1 MKATVL
7 VAGFVAAEIE
17 EATRR
22 LLAAGACVLQTPG
35 VKPALEHLE
44 GGVVQALVV
53 SSKLRDGAGRL
64 KEIAARRG
72 VAVLVLDPPLDGA
85 ELPRLLAAALKPRP

>member
-7 VAGFVAAEIE
+7 LAGFAAAETE

-35 VKPALEHLE
+35 VAQALAHLE

-53 SSKLRDGAGRL
+53 SVALRDRAARL
-64 KEIAARRG
+64 KEFAARRG
-72 VAVLVLDPPLDGA
+72 VAVLVMDAPLDAA
-85 ELPRLLAAALKPRP
+85 ELPKLLRAALKL